1 MVSPSTTAAAPVDTA
16 GLALA
21 CTECHGALERDE
33 AGDFTCT
40 ACGAEFP
47 RRAEV
52 DVFLNAEEWA
62 DLVST
67 LEDRKDIY
75 HNYHVARREAALNV
89 MYFDWF
95 CQFMLDQIPPDNDGP
110 LVELMCGEA
119 EIARRLPAR
128 FKSVMALD
136 LNVRMVEQAA
146 RDLAAQSRQVLCV
159 AGTVARLPLPDESVG
174 AVIVQSALHHAKPIL
189 HDVFAEVHRVLRPG
203 GVFVGSEPANDHWFV
218 RRLRHWQYAR
228 SPAQG
233 NDPGEDGFTRA
244 EFEDV
249 LSASNLRLDR
259 YRRFGFLAF
268 PLMGNTQLFP
278 LLAKSRSRA
287 LGRVLMALD
296 TFFRYVPIARG
307 FALQSI
313 FRAFKDP
320 T

>member
-1 MVSPSTTAAAPVDTA
+1 MASPATTAAAPVETT
-16 GLALA
+16 GLTPV

-33 AGDFTCT
+33 GGGLTCT

-47 RRAEV
+47 KRADV

-62 DLVST
+62 DLVAT
-67 LEDRKDIY
+67 LGERKDIY
-75 HNYHVARREAALNV
+75 DNYHVARREAVLNV

-119 EIARRLPAR
+119 EICRRLPAR
-128 FKSVMALD
+128 FRPVMALD

-146 RDLAAQSRQVLCV
+146 GDLAADEGRVLCV

-174 AVIVQSALHHAKPIL
+174 AVVVQSALHHAKPIL
-189 HDVFAEVHRVLRPG
+189 QQVFAEVHRVLRPG
-203 GVFVGSEPANDHWFV
+203 GVFVGSEPANDQWFV
-218 RRLRHWQYAR
+218 RRLRHWQYKR
-228 SPAQG
+228 SSAQG

-249 LSASNLRLDR
+249 LSASNLRLDT

-278 LLAKSRSRA
+278 LLARSRSRA
-287 LGRVLMALD
+287 LGRVLMGLD
-296 TFFRYVPIARG
+296 GFFRYVPIARG

-313 FRAFKDP
+313 FRAVKDP